1 MSEESTPQPE
11 EPIVE
16 PTPIEYKPWGMEANQ
31 FCMLMH
37 LSQFAGF
44 VVPMGGLIL
53 PIVMWTTNK
62 DKSDI
67 VNQHGKN
74 ILNWIISSFIYII
87 VSLILMFVL
96 IGFVTIF
103 AVAICSL
110 IFTIVGAVKANSG
123 EVYKYPLSINYGCYK
138 NY

>member
-1 MSEESTPQPE
+1 MSEENKPQPE

-16 PTPIEYKPWGMEANQ
+16 PTPIDYKPWGMEANQ

-37 LSQFAGF
+37 LSQFAGL

-53 PIVMWTTNK
+53 PIVMWTANK

-74 ILNWIISSFIYII
+74 ILNWIISSFIYLFVSII
-87 VSLILMFVL
+87 LTFLL
-96 IGFVTIF
+96 IGIPILIATV
-103 AVAICSL
+103 ICSL
-110 IFTIVGAVKANSG
+110 IFTIVGAVKANNG
-123 EVYKYPLSINYGCYK
+123 EVYKYPLSIPFLK
-138 NY
+138 

>member
-1 MSEESTPQPE
+1 MSEENTPQPE

-37 LSQFAGF
+37 LSQFAGL

-74 ILNWIISSFIYII
+74 ILNWIISSFIYLFVSII
-87 VSLILMFVL
+87 LTFLL
-96 IGFVTIF
+96 IGIPILIATV
-103 AVAICSL
+103 ICSL
-110 IFTIVGAVKANSG
+110 IFTIVGAVKANNG
-123 EVYKYPLSINYGCYK
+123 EVYKYPLSIPFLK
-138 NY
+138 

>member
-1 MSEESTPQPE
+1 MSEESTPQSE

-16 PTPIEYKPWGMEANQ
+16 PAPIEYKPWGMETNQ

-103 AVAICSL
+103 AIAICSL
-110 IFTIVGAVKANSG
+110 IFTIVGAVKANNG
-123 EVYKYPLSINYGCYK
+123 EVYKYPLSIPFIK
-138 NY
+138 

>member
-1 MSEESTPQPE
+1 MSEESTPQSE

-16 PTPIEYKPWGMEANQ
+16 PAPIEYKPWGMETNQ

-62 DKSDI
+62 DKCDI

-103 AVAICSL
+103 AIAICSL

-123 EVYKYPLSINYGCYK
+123 EVYKYPLSIPFIK
-138 NY
+138 